1 LTAQRSIE
9 YMSDTLKKYSIKEVF
24 YTLQGEGLYA
34 GRPAVFC
41 RFSGC
46 NFWTGLEKD
55 RENAI
60 CNFCDTDFKG
70 INGKN
75 GGKYDADSLVDLID
89 SLWPMGK
96 AQKYVVCTGGEPL
109 LQLDK
114 KLIDAFHG
122 LGFEIAVETNGSV
135 LAPEGID
142 WLTVSPKDA
151 GHFKQQFGNELKLVF
166 PQKSLFPEMF
176 DQLPFEHFF
185 LQPMDGPELAS
196 NTKAALSYCLE
207 NPQWKLS
214 LQTHKILGIE

>member
-1 LTAQRSIE
+1 
-9 YMSDTLKKYSIKEVF
+9 MSDTLKKYSIKEVF

-55 RENAI
+55 RKNAI
-60 CNFCDTDFKG
+60 CHFCDTDFKG

-75 GGKYDADSLVDLID
+75 GGKFDSDSLGDLIN
-89 SLWPMGK
+89 SIWPMGK
-96 AQKYVVCTGGEPL
+96 AHKFVVCTGGEPL

-114 KLIDAFHG
+114 KLIDAFHA

-151 GHFKQQFGNELKLVF
+151 GYFKQRSGNELKLVF
-166 PQKSLFPEMF
+166 PQKSLTPGMF

-196 NTKAALSYCLE
+196 NTKAALRYCLE
-207 NPQWKLS
+207 NPPWKLS